1 MRAKVLAILTALV
14 LTSGVALADLQ
25 GEAVAHV
32 YVDVVANVAVGV
44 ETAVVDLG
52 AVQTGLFAGEVIFRV
67 DANQE
72 TLDLQCAVTN
82 LYKGDSVTAEAIIP
96 IATALGVLV
105 EPENGNEIEAG
116 DNILPYADTP
126 ITINGLA
133 GLLTE
138 IGRFESG
145 QAGHF
150 SQNVFVTFA
159 WDQIDPELPMGEYSG
174 FCALRAMILP
184 DGVTAQ

>member
-14 LTSGVALADLQ
+14 LTSGVALADLAD
-25 GEAVAHV
+25 EATAHV

-52 AVQTGLFAGEVIFRV
+52 SVQTGIFAGEVIFRV

-72 TLDLQCAVTN
+72 TLDLQAAVTN
-82 LYKGDSVTAEAIIP
+82 LYKGDSLDAESVIP
-96 IATALGVLV
+96 VAAGLGALV

-116 DNILPYADTP
+116 DNILAYTGAAE
-126 ITINGLA
+126 INGFPA
-133 GLLTE
+133 LLTE
-138 IGRFESG
+138 IGTFESG
-145 QAGHF
+145 QNGHF

-159 WDQIDPELPMGEYSG
+159 WNQADPELPMGEYSG
-174 FCALRAMILP
+174 FCMLRAMILP
-184 DGVTAQ
+184 NGAPATD

>member
-1 MRAKVLAILTALV
+1 MRAKMLAILTALV

-25 GEAVAHV
+25 GEATAQV

-52 AVQTGLFAGEVIFRV
+52 QVQTGLFSGEVIFRI

-72 TLDLQCAVTN
+72 TLDLQAAVTN
-82 LYKGDSVTAEAIIP
+82 LYKGDSATADAVIP
-96 IATALGVLV
+96 IATAAGVLV
-105 EPENGNEIEAG
+105 QPENGNEIEAG
-116 DNILPYADTP
+116 DNILAYTTAA
-126 ITINGLA
+126 TINGLA
-133 GLLTE
+133 GMETE
-138 IGRFESG
+138 IGTFESG

-150 SQNVFVTFA
+150 SQNVYVTFT

-184 DGVTAQ
+184 D